1 MIKIEIVVPNNLKDN
16 KLSNW
21 PEFPQ
26 QFNPANKK
34 FILDKQIPGCGAT
47 TYFLENEL
55 PLILCSHRVGLLE
68 CKADSDRHIGK
79 VHLFKRH
86 GEDSKAELENNMSK
100 LQCYLSKC
108 MPSPYSPD
116 MVPKIL
122 VTIDSLPHVFDVL
135 RERGILQK
143 FTLVSDECQCLIT
156 DAPFKEESL
165 LTYTRYLNEL
175 ERVIFLSA
183 TPLDKYLAQIPAE
196 YSDIGQLPYY
206 KLVWPEEALE
216 KPHVKII
223 PVKSLKR
230 QINQIIR
237 DYKEN
242 GYFIRNYSCM
252 ATQAVFFFNSVKQ
265 IRSAIL
271 DNGLDPDDCN
281 IVCANTPANLATL
294 NKGGGVRLTIGSVP
308 KLGEPIKPFTFV
320 TKCSFEGVDFY
331 NTNSMTYIFANPN
344 RENLL
349 VDIASDIPQILGRQ
363 RLPETINPWKNWA
376 YIYTLDSD
384 EPDMTEAEFQ
394 QRVQDKENITATKIR
409 EYYADDEKGRAVKRE
424 DNKRIKAT
432 DGYTRDYLQFAT
444 DPNTK
449 EVIAMSNFTVRL
461 CEQRAWDIK
470 TGGYLEN
477 LRVFAESSSV
487 QSNPVVTALEGL
499 MASTGSFQYKMKY
512 YLDYCEHYPELANA
526 FESSVDIDPRYPY
539 YYHKLG
545 PERIR
550 ANSCQESLLKRLLI
564 DDDAEEQLKDC
575 IQQAFKPG
583 EEMSNKTAKER
594 LQKIYDGLG
603 MGRTAKATDLK
614 RYFSVDDKAV
624 TIDGKRTHGIRL
636 GPKMQ

>member
-1 MIKIEIVVPNNLKDN
+1 MEKIIIQVPSIQGY

-21 PEFPQ
+21 PEFSM
-26 QFNPANKK
+26 QFNPAHKK

-47 TYFLENEL
+47 TYFLENNL
-55 PLILCSHRVGLLE
+55 PLILCSHRIGLLE

-86 GEDSKAELENNMSK
+86 GEDSKADLENNMSR

-108 MPSPYSPD
+108 YSPG

-135 RERGILQK
+135 RENGILQS
-143 FTLVSDECQCLIT
+143 FTLVSDECQCIIT

-183 TPLDKYLAQIPAE
+183 TPLENYLAQIPAE

-230 QINQIIR
+230 QINQIIKG
-237 DYKEN
+237 YKEN
-242 GYFIRNYSCM
+242 GFFIRNYSYS

-271 DNGLDPDDCN
+271 ENNLDPNDCN
-281 IVCANTPANLATL
+281 IVCANNSANLATL
-294 NKGGGVRLTIGSVP
+294 NKGGGVKLTIGSVP
-308 KLGEPIKPFTFV
+308 KLGEPIKPYTFV

-331 NTNSMTYIFANPN
+331 NTNSMTYIFSNPN

-363 RLPETINPWKNWA
+363 RLPESVNPWKNWA
-376 YIYTLDSD
+376 YIYTLESD

-394 QRVQDKENITATKIR
+394 QKILDKENVTATKIR

-432 DGYTRDYLQFAT
+432 DGYARDYLQFAT
-444 DPNTK
+444 DPNTRD
-449 EVIAMSNFTVRL
+449 VIAMSNFTVRL

-477 LRVFAESSSV
+477 LRVFAEANRI
-487 QSNPVVTALEGL
+487 QYNPVVTALEEL
-499 MASTGSFQYKMKY
+499 MASTGSFQYKMKC
-512 YLDYCEHYPELANA
+512 YLDYRECYPDLANA
-526 FESSVDIDPRYPY
+526 FECSVDIDSKYHD
-539 YYHKLG
+539 YYHKIG

-550 ANSCQESLLKRLLI
+550 ANSCQESLLKRLVN
-564 DDDAEEQLKDC
+564 DNDTEELLKEC
-575 IQQAFKPG
+575 ILQKFKPG
-583 EEMSNKTAKER
+583 EEMSNKVAKER
-594 LQKIYDGLG
+594 LREIYDDLNV
-603 MGRTAKATDLK
+603 GRTAKATDL
-614 RYFSVDDKAV
+614 RHYFKVDEKTV
-624 TIDGKRTHGIRL
+624 TIEGRRMHGIRL
-636 GPKMQ
+636 GPITQ